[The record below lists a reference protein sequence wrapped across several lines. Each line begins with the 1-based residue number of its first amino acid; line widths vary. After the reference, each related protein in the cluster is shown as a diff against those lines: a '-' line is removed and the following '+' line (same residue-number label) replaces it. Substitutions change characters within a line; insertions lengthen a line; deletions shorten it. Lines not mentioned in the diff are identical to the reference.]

1 MIMYSQLFII
11 LVFPFEHQHKF
22 RLLNAVRQV
31 RSFIDSFHV
40 MVYTSMWLNPYSRKL
55 TEVLFMSKLL
65 NRELFEKLLL
75 IFIIIQPILDIL
87 TYFSMQA
94 LNASLTIGI
103 IVRVLFMAAS
113 LWFIFFGNSSRLK
126 KYVITYLIALAAVLT
141 IGLIYNFFAKPIF
154 NPFLELQFLA
164 KTVYFP
170 IMLGAYLLLFTTLD
184 KTLIVRMRIMKSITI
199 AMVIIAVSM
208 FLAIL
213 TGTSS
218 ETYEW
223 SKFGFKGWFNSGN
236 EIGSIIAIS
245 FPLVYIYTLNKVDHL
260 KKLYYF
266 IPMIFIALVSIL
278 LGTKVGFFA
287 VLGASVIVFVSYLIY
302 WLISKVKATTKES
315 HLHLRLISSL
325 IFLIL
330 FLVATPFSPTFSNVS
345 GDVGQINEQR
355 EATEDPDQDGI
366 EEGAGEDPSGEE
378 GDGTKGGDDAAAAL
392 GEQALIESPILKII
406 LSSRN
411 IYFAHIYGMYEEADV
426 VQKTFGM
433 GYAGNYEDIR
443 KLIEMDFFDL
453 FFSFGILGILLI
465 LAPFLIIAGLFLK
478 LLFKAPGEML
488 HPQNILILLSIGFGT
503 GIAFLA
509 GHVLYAPAVSIYL
522 AISIVLLLTN
532 MLQLNNRLRKA

>member
-1 MIMYSQLFII
+1 
-11 LVFPFEHQHKF
+11 
-22 RLLNAVRQV
+22 
-31 RSFIDSFHV
+31 
-40 MVYTSMWLNPYSRKL
+40 
-55 TEVLFMSKLL
+55 MSKLV

-141 IGLIYNFFAKPIF
+141 IGLTYNFFAKPIF

-170 IMLGAYLLLFTTLD
+170 IMLGAYLLLFTTFD
-184 KTLIVRMRIMKSITI
+184 KTLIVRMRIMKAITI
-199 AMVIIAVSM
+199 AMVIIAVTM

-218 ETYEW
+218 ATYEW
-223 SKFGFKGWFNSGN
+223 NKFGFKGWFNSGN

-245 FPLVYIYTLNKVDHL
+245 FPLVYIYTLNKVDSL

-287 VLGASVIVFVSYLIY
+287 VLGASLIVFVSYLIY
-302 WLISKVKATTKES
+302 WLISKVKGVSKES
-315 HLHLRLISSL
+315 HLPLRLISSL

-330 FLVATPFSPTFSNVS
+330 FLIATPFSPTFSNVS

-355 EATEDPDQDGI
+355 EATEAPDGDGT
-366 EEGAGEDPSGEE
+366 EEEAGE
-378 GDGTKGGDDAAAAL
+378 GDEGTKGGDDAAAAL

-411 IYFAHIYGMYEEADV
+411 IYFAHIYGMYEEADI
-426 VQKTFGM
+426 VQKSFGM

-465 LAPFLIIAGLFLK
+465 LTPFLIIAGLFLK

-532 MLQLNNRLRKA
+532 MLDLNNRLRKA